1 MIIFH
6 DWMVRI
12 IGQLLTFL
20 FRDFLAPEEMERVG
34 GGVGWRSVPM
44 SPVTSSLRKKMAFVG
59 KRNDGKGNS
68 VGNLCFFL
76 LMK

>member
-44 SPVTSSLRKKMAFVG
+44 SPVTSSLRKKWHLLGNGMMAKETALVTC
-59 KRNDGKGNS
+59 
-68 VGNLCFFL
+68 VFFF
-76 LMK
+76 